1 MLKYRLSLLI
11 LVCFFWA
18 SAAQGQNFLDE
29 HKIKAL
35 KGLKVVHPVLRANV
49 TGFKVLSHDEIF
61 DYLEFSLRQ
70 RIPELQYGKEGG
82 NMLELSYIT
91 DPAGGLIEITVYR
104 WVTVIATGEDIIANV
119 WNDKRVF
126 MGGRPE
132 RKSMREVIDE
142 IVLQLALDFMRA
154 NQKGERK

>member
-18 SAAQGQNFLDE
+18 SAAQGQHFLDE
-29 HKIKAL
+29 HQIKAL

-49 TGFKVLSHDEIF
+49 IGFKVLSHDEIF

-70 RIPELQYGKEGG
+70 RIPDLQYGKEGG
-82 NMLELSYIT
+82 NILELSYIT
-91 DPAGGLIEITVYR
+91 DSAGGLIEINLYR

-119 WNDKRVF
+119 WNDKTVIT
-126 MGGRPE
+126 GARPT
-132 RKSMREVIDE
+132 RNTMREVIDE
-142 IVLQLALDFMRA
+142 IVLKLALDFMRA
-154 NQKGERK
+154 NQKGERN